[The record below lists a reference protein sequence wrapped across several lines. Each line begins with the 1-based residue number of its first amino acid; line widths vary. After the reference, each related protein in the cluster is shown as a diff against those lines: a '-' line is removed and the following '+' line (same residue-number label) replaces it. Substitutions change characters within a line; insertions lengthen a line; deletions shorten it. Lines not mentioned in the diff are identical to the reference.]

1 MRREERDTEGR
12 GHVRRR
18 QRPEARVHT
27 PRKAKGTS
35 RCWKRE
41 GRDPPSQGPSRRP
54 DLDFRPLLCERT
66 NVCFFQPLLGGI
78 LFQQPQ
84 DTSMVCDTPV
94 LEPGR
99 CREATMVVEGEP
111 VRPLLRGELRSLTQP
126 HCELLLEPLRG
137 QGARF
142 LLDTSRDPSSTG
154 FPELGLQE
162 TLTTGS
168 SERGVTSI
176 GQLSAFPRLHPG

>member
-12 GHVRRR
+12 GHMRQR
-18 QRPEARVHT
+18 QRPEVHVHT
-27 PRKAKGTS
+27 PRKAKGAG
-35 RCWKRE
+35 RCWNRK
-41 GRDPPSQGPSRRP
+41 GRDPPSEGPSWHP
-54 DLDFRPLLCERT
+54 DLDFGTLLCERT

-99 CREATMVVEGEP
+99 CREATMAVEGEP
-111 VRPLLRGELRSLTQP
+111 VCPLLRGELRRLTQP
-126 HCELLLEPLRG
+126 RCEPLREPLHG

-154 FPELGLQE
+154 FPGLSLQG
-162 TLTTGS
+162 TLTTGP
-168 SERGVTSI
+168 SEWRVTSI